1 MNENFYLRQI
11 IFCIKSIPI
20 LVEECAALSYSL
32 NIKFETELGASVL
45 ISLEERN
52 EIFVRRFIKAQKYRR
67 IARDLDL
74 NRGTVTKA
82 CDEITKKIKEM
93 NLDKEVDLSKYIDKL
108 VVEPKPKRKVRVV
121 RPITKSIIKNLVRD
135 NEVRRTRGLGDV
147 KKLVELYEEFR
158 KQTKYDDNGENIL
171 GTDITYNR
179 FYKLVRK
186 IKEEIEL

>member
-1 MNENFYLRQI
+1 M
-11 IFCIKSIPI
+11 
-20 LVEECAALSYSL
+20 
-32 NIKFETELGASVL
+32 

-147 KKLVELYEEFR
+147 KNLRELYEGFR
-158 KQTKYDDNGENIL
+158 NQTKHNDKGENIL
-171 GTDITYNR
+171 GTGITYNR
-179 FYKLVRK
+179 FYKLVRE
-186 IKEEIEL
+186 IKEEMEL